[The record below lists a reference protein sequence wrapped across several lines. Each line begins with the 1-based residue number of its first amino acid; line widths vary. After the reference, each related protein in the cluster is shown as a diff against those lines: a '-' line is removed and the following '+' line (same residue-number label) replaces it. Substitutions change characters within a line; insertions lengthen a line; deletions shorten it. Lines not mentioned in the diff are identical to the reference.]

1 MQVIVIGAGVGG
13 LTVGALLAKAGLSV
27 TVLEASENL
36 GGCASTFEVDGFR
49 FDVGATVAGGF
60 APDGPMTRL
69 AQWLDLCWDAHPVE
83 PVMVVHL
90 PDGFS
95 IIRWSDSERWR
106 RERLR
111 AFGEIVEPFW
121 RWQERAAEVLW
132 SLAVQLP
139 PWLPQTSH
147 EVFSLL
153 RSLFTTLATY
163 PSSLRLLPDA
173 FRTVAAHLP
182 KGSSRLRQFV
192 DAQLLIAAQCT
203 SERANALYGAAA
215 LDLPRRGVVH
225 LRGGM
230 GTLAET
236 LADAIHRNS
245 GIVLRNCPVNRI
257 IVCEGKPIGV
267 ETKDCDFL
275 PANIVVANVTPYS
288 LAQLLGEAAPKWLR
302 RTPPYPDDGWGA
314 FTLYLG
320 VDEEIFPSDFATHHQ
335 ILCSETLAE
344 GNSVFLS
351 VSPEWDATRAPKGFR
366 ALTLST
372 HTRLPQWWQ
381 AWQDGKATYERLK
394 AEYTER
400 MLKAAERLLPSL
412 RDAIRINLPGTP
424 LTFQRYTL
432 RPFGWVGGFPQTSL
446 FRNVR
451 PRIADG
457 IWLVGD
463 SVFPGQST
471 AAVAIA
477 GMRVAFAILNELG
490 IATQKEAAAALVMS
504 DARGDAE

>member
-60 APDGPMTRL
+60 TPDGPMTRL
-69 AQWLDLCWDAHPVE
+69 AQWLDICWNAHFVE
-83 PVMVVHL
+83 PAMVVHL

-95 IIRWSDSERWR
+95 IIRWGDSERWR
-106 RERLR
+106 KERLK
-111 AFGEIVEPFW
+111 AFGEVAEPFW
-121 RWQERAAEVLW
+121 RWQEYAAEVLW
-132 SLAVQLP
+132 SLAMRLP

-153 RSLFTTLATY
+153 RSLLVTLTNY
-163 PSSLRLLPDA
+163 PSSFRLLPDA
-173 FRTVAAHLP
+173 FRTVASHLP
-182 KGSSRLRQFV
+182 KGASRLRQFV
-192 DAQLLIAAQCT
+192 DAQLLIASQCT

-225 LRGGM
+225 LKGGM

-236 LADAIHRNS
+236 LADVIRRNG
-245 GIVLRNCPVNRI
+245 GIVLHNCPVNRI
-257 IVCEGKPIGV
+257 VVWNGKPMGV
-267 ETKDCDFL
+267 ETKDGDFL
-275 PANIVVANVTPYS
+275 PADIVVANVTPFA

-302 RTPPYPDDGWGA
+302 RIPPYPDDGWGA

-320 VDEEIFPSDFATHHQ
+320 VDENVLPPDFATHHQ

-351 VSPEWDATRAPKGFR
+351 ISPEWDATRAPKGFR
-366 ALTLST
+366 SLTLST

-394 AEYTER
+394 SEYTER

-412 RDAIRINLPGTP
+412 RDAIRIALPGTP

-457 IWLVGD
+457 VWLVGD

-471 AAVAIA
+471 TAVAMA
-477 GMRVAFAILNELG
+477 GMRVAFAILKDLG
-490 IATQKEAAAALVMS
+490 VEPQREATPALAMS
-504 DARGDAE
+504 DARRDAK

>member
-1 MQVIVIGAGVGG
+1 MPIVVIGAGVGG
-13 LTVGALLAKAGLSV
+13 LPVGALLARAGLSV
-27 TVLEASENL
+27 TVLEASEHL

-60 APDGPMTRL
+60 APDGPMTHL
-69 AQWLDLCWDAHPVE
+69 AQWLDLCWEAHPVE
-83 PVMVVHL
+83 PAMVVHL
-90 PDGFS
+90 PDGS
-95 IIRWSDSERWR
+95 RIVRWGERERWR
-106 RERLR
+106 RERLK
-111 AFGEIVEPFW
+111 AFGEIAEPFW
-121 RWQERAAEVLW
+121 RWQEHAAEVLW
-132 SLAVQLP
+132 SLAMRLP
-139 PWLPQTSH
+139 PWLPQTRQ
-147 EVFSLL
+147 ETLSLF
-153 RSLFTTLATY
+153 RSLFATLTTY

-173 FRTVAAHLP
+173 FRTVAVYLP
-182 KGSSRLRQFV
+182 KGSLCLRQFV

-236 LADAIHRNS
+236 LAEVVRRC
-245 GIVLRNCPVNRI
+245 GGGVFRNCAVSS
-257 IVCEGKPIGV
+257 IVVCDGKPIGV
-267 ETKDCDFL
+267 ETKDGDFL
-275 PANIVVANVTPYS
+275 PADIVVANVTPFA
-288 LAQLLGEAAPKWLR
+288 LAQLLGEAAPQWLR
-302 RTPPYPDDGWGA
+302 RIPPYPDDGWGA

-320 VDEEIFPSDFATHHQ
+320 VDEKIFPPDFATHHQ
-335 ILCSETLAE
+335 ILCAEPLAE

-351 VSPEWDATRAPKGFR
+351 VSPEWDETRAPKGFR
-366 ALTLST
+366 TLTLST

-394 AEYTER
+394 ADYTER

-412 RDAIRINLPGTP
+412 RDALRIALPGTP
-424 LTFQRYTL
+424 LTFQRYTR

-446 FRNVR
+446 FRTVR

-477 GMRVAFAILNELG
+477 GMRVAFAILHDLG
-490 IATQKEAAAALVMS
+490 LDCSQEAVSSVAKIHV
-504 DARGDAE
+504 GQ

>member
-132 SLAVQLP
+132 SLAMRLP
-139 PWLPQTSH
+139 PWLPQTRQ
-147 EVFSLL
+147 ETLSLF
-153 RSLFTTLATY
+153 RSLFATLTTY

-215 LDLPRRGVVH
+215 LDLPRRGVTH
-225 LRGGM
+225 LKGGM

-236 LADAIHRNS
+236 LAEAIHRY
-245 GIVLRNCPVNRI
+245 GGVILRNCAASRI
-257 IVCEGKPIGV
+257 VMCSGKPIGV
-267 ETKDCDFL
+267 ETENSDFL
-275 PANIVVANVTPYS
+275 PADIVVANVTPFA
-288 LAQLLGEAAPKWLR
+288 LAQLLGEASPRWLQ
-302 RTPPYPDDGWGA
+302 RTLPYPEDGWGA

-320 VDEEIFPSDFATHHQ
+320 VNEEIFLPDFATHHQ
-335 ILCSETLAE
+335 ILCSETFSE

-351 VSPEWDATRAPKGFR
+351 VSPEWDETRAPKGFR
-366 ALTLST
+366 TLTLST

-394 AEYTER
+394 ADYTER

-412 RDAIRINLPGTP
+412 RDAIRIALPGTP

-471 AAVAIA
+471 TAVAIA
-477 GMRVAFAILNELG
+477 GMRVAFAILHELR
-490 IATQKEAAAALVMS
+490 IPLPTKTEALLATS
-504 DARGDAE
+504 NARRDAE